1 MKKALLKDCFKEI
14 IKGFKRF
21 ISILLIVL
29 LGVGFFAGIKA
40 TSPDMKLTLDTYFD
54 DKNVMDIQVIS
65 TLGLTDED
73 ITELEKLDLIDD
85 AQGTYQT
92 DAMVTAGDKQ
102 FVVKLESL
110 ASSINDLQVT
120 SGRLPENQNECVVEE
135 AFLQGTEYNIGD
147 TIKVQVDN
155 ITDDDGNDI
164 SVLKTNDLQIVGTV
178 RSPMYISTD
187 RGSTKL
193 GSGVINYYLYVSPDN
208 INTNIYTNIYITV
221 NGAKDLKCYDD
232 KYEDLIEQA
241 EDEIEKIADA
251 RKEARYNA
259 LFDKANQKLQDAKN
273 EFETQKADGEKQLQ
287 DAENEINSAKQE
299 LENGRNEIAAN
310 RAKAN
315 NEFNEAGKQLL
326 DAKNTLQ
333 QNENDF
339 NAKKQEAEKQIS
351 DYETSLNELKQIQEQ
366 YNNLQNTLS
375 TSKAQLEILEK
386 QLEELENQ
394 ANHGRT
400 TTKPQNVNNNVQ
412 SQSNGIANTT
422 DDEKEKIEE
431 LKKQINEL
439 NASISK
445 IEAGIIV
452 IDKQLEAQ
460 GITDINQTVTYT
472 ENAIQTAKEELSN
485 GQKKIDSAKAEIQN
499 REEQLNKT
507 KNSTYA
513 ELDSAEKKLDES
525 AKKIEEA
532 EAELAKSREEFNSK
546 ISDAEKELDDAE
558 EDVNSI
564 ERPTWYILDRQQN
577 AGYVS
582 YMQDT
587 DRVANLAQV
596 FPIVFFIVAA
606 LISLTSM
613 TRMVE
618 EQRVQI
624 GTLKALG
631 YNKLQIASK
640 YIIYAT
646 LATVIGGLIG
656 LVIGFSILPKV
667 IADIYA
673 MVYDVPDVIL
683 EFNMTYATAGML
695 AAMLCTIGAT
705 VISCYKTLKQKPAAL
720 MRPKAPKPGKRVLLE
735 RITFIWKRLNFTK
748 KVTARNIF
756 RYKKRFM
763 MTIIGVGGCT
773 ALIIA
778 GFGLRDAISSMI
790 PSQYGKID
798 LYNISVTLKDEYK
811 NEELENI
818 DNILKNYEYTEDVL
832 NANVQSVTIDK
843 NDNTQSIQLIVPQN
857 VEKLS
862 NFIVLESRTD
872 NDEKYVLDDTG
883 VIITEKLSKLLDIK
897 VGDEIKIL
905 NSDDKEC
912 NVKVNAITENYIYH
926 YIYMTPNLYNQ
937 LYDTRIGYNVVYV
950 NTTDMEELEE
960 DELGEQ
966 ILSNSDYIS
975 GVTFMSNTENIFAE
989 VMNNM
994 DLVVWILIISAGLLA
1009 FVVLYNLLNANITER
1024 IRELATIKVL
1034 GFYDKEV
1041 YDYISRETIIL
1052 TVIGMLFGIGG
1063 GYFLTLYII
1072 KTCEIDMLMFN
1083 PQITVW
1089 SYLFGV
1095 IITAV
1100 FAIIVNII
1108 TYFSLKKIDMIESLK
1123 SVE

>member
-65 TLGLTDED
+65 TLGLTDDD
-73 ITELEKLDLIDD
+73 ITELKKLDLIEN
-85 AQGTYQT
+85 AEGTYQT
-92 DAMVTAGDKQ
+92 DAVVTAGDKQ
-102 FVVKLESL
+102 VVVKLESL
-110 ASSINDLQVT
+110 ASSINTLQVT

-187 RGSTKL
+187 RGTTKL

-208 INTNIYTNIYITV
+208 INANIYTNIYLTV

-287 DAENEINSAKQE
+287 DAEDEINSAKNQ
-299 LENGRNEIAAN
+299 LEKGRNEVAAN

-315 NEFNEAGKQLL
+315 NEFKEAGKQLQ
-326 DAKNTLQ
+326 DAKNTLE

-339 NAKKQEAEKQIS
+339 NAKKQKAEKQIS
-351 DYETSLNELKQIQEQ
+351 DYETSLNELKQIQTQ
-366 YNNLQNTLS
+366 YNNLQTTLS
-375 TSKAQLEILEK
+375 TSKAQLAALQK
-386 QLEELENQ
+386 QLEELESKDNQ
-394 ANHGRT
+394 ITNEVGE
-400 TTKPQNVNNNVQ
+400 
-412 SQSNGIANTT
+412 NTT
-422 DDEKEKIEE
+422 NEEQIES
-431 LKKQINEL
+431 LKKQIEDL
-439 NASISK
+439 NSSISK
-445 IEAGIIV
+445 IEAGLLV
-452 IDKQLEAQ
+452 INKQLQAQ
-460 GITDINQTVTYT
+460 GITDINQTVSTT
-472 ENAIQTAKEELSN
+472 ETAIQTAKKELEN
-485 GQKKIDSAKAEIQN
+485 GQKQIDSAKAELQT
-499 REEQLNKT
+499 REEQLNST
-507 KNSTYA
+507 KSSTYA
-513 ELDSAEKKLDES
+513 ELNSAEKKLDDSE
-525 AKKIEEA
+525 KQIEEA

-546 ISDAEKELDDAE
+546 IADAEKELDDAE
-558 EDVNSI
+558 EEVNSI

-631 YNKLQIASK
+631 YNKLQIAAK

-646 LATVIGGLIG
+646 LATVIGGAIG
-656 LVIGFSILPKV
+656 LVIGFSLLPKV

-673 MVYDVPDVIL
+673 MVYDVPNVIL
-683 EFNMTYATAGML
+683 AFNMTYATAGMA

-705 VISCYKTLKQKPAAL
+705 IISCYKTLKQKPATL

-735 RITFIWKRLNFTK
+735 RITFIWKRLNFTQ
-748 KVTARNIF
+748 KVTVRNIF
-756 RYKKRFM
+756 RYKKRFL

-798 LYNISVTLKDEYK
+798 LYNASVTLKDEYK
-811 NEELENI
+811 NEELEKI
-818 DNILKNYEYTEDVL
+818 DNILKDYEYTEDVL

-843 NDNTQSIQLIVPQN
+843 NDNTQSIQLIVPQTPEN
-857 VEKLS
+857 LS
-862 NFIVLESRTD
+862 NFIVLESRTN
-872 NDEKYVLDDTG
+872 NDEKYALDDTG

-897 VGDEIKIL
+897 VGDEIKIV
-905 NSDDKEC
+905 NSDDKAC
-912 NVKVNAITENYIYH
+912 SVKVNAITENYIYH
-926 YIYMTPNLYNQ
+926 YIYMTPNLYNE
-937 LYDTRIGYNVVYV
+937 LYDTRVGYNVVYV
-950 NTTDMEELEE
+950 NTIEMTEEQE
-960 DELGEQ
+960 DTLGEQ

-975 GVTFMSNTENIFAE
+975 GVTFMSNTESIFSE

-1052 TVIGMLFGIGG
+1052 TILGMLVGVGG

-1095 IITAV
+1095 LITAL

>member
-65 TLGLTDED
+65 TLGLTDDD
-73 ITELEKLDLIDD
+73 ITELKKLDLIEN
-85 AQGTYQT
+85 AEGTYQT
-92 DAMVTAGDKQ
+92 DAVVTAGDKQ
-102 FVVKLESL
+102 VVVKLESL
-110 ASSINDLQVT
+110 ASSINALQVT
-120 SGRLPENQNECVVEE
+120 SGRVPENQNECVVEE

-187 RGSTKL
+187 RGTTKL

-208 INTNIYTNIYITV
+208 INANIYTNIYLTV

-232 KYEDLIEQA
+232 KYNDLIKQA

-287 DAENEINSAKQE
+287 DAEDEINSAKNQ
-299 LENGRNEIAAN
+299 LEKGRNEVAAN

-315 NEFNEAGKQLL
+315 NEFKEAGKQLQ
-326 DAKNTLQ
+326 DAKNTLE

-351 DYETSLNELKQIQEQ
+351 DYETSLNELKQIQTQ
-366 YNNLQNTLS
+366 YNNLQTTLS
-375 TSKAQLEILEK
+375 TSKAQLAALQK
-386 QLEELENQ
+386 QLEELESKDNQ
-394 ANHGRT
+394 ITNEVGE
-400 TTKPQNVNNNVQ
+400 
-412 SQSNGIANTT
+412 NTT
-422 DDEKEKIEE
+422 NEEQIES
-431 LKKQINEL
+431 LKKQIEDL
-439 NASISK
+439 NSSISK
-445 IEAGIIV
+445 IEAGLLV
-452 IDKQLEAQ
+452 INKQLQAQ
-460 GITDINQTVTYT
+460 GITDINQTVSTT
-472 ENAIQTAKEELSN
+472 ETAIQTAKEELEN
-485 GQKKIDSAKAEIQN
+485 GQKQIDSAKAELQT
-499 REEQLNKT
+499 REEQLNST
-507 KNSTYA
+507 KSSTYA
-513 ELDSAEKKLDES
+513 ELNSAEKKLDDSE
-525 AKKIEEA
+525 KQIEEA

-546 ISDAEKELDDAE
+546 IADAEKELDDAE
-558 EDVNSI
+558 EEVNSI

-631 YNKLQIASK
+631 YNKLQIAAK

-646 LATVIGGLIG
+646 LATVIGGAIG
-656 LVIGFSILPKV
+656 LVIGFSLLPKV

-673 MVYDVPDVIL
+673 MVYDVPNVIL
-683 EFNMTYATAGML
+683 AFNMTYATAGMA

-705 VISCYKTLKQKPAAL
+705 IISCYKTLKQKPATL

-735 RITFIWKRLNFTK
+735 RITFIWKRLNFTQ
-748 KVTARNIF
+748 KVTVRNIF
-756 RYKKRFM
+756 RYKKRFL

-798 LYNISVTLKDEYK
+798 LYNASVTLKDEYK
-811 NEELENI
+811 NEELEKI
-818 DNILKNYEYTEDVL
+818 DNILKDYEYTEDVL

-843 NDNTQSIQLIVPQN
+843 NDNTQSIQLIVPQTPEN
-857 VEKLS
+857 LS
-862 NFIVLESRTD
+862 NFIVLESRTN
-872 NDEKYVLDDTG
+872 NDEKYALDDTG

-897 VGDEIKIL
+897 VGDEIKIV
-905 NSDDKEC
+905 NSDDKAC
-912 NVKVNAITENYIYH
+912 SVKVNAITENYIYH
-926 YIYMTPNLYNQ
+926 YIYMTPNLYNE
-937 LYDTRIGYNVVYV
+937 LYDTRVGYNVVYV
-950 NTTDMEELEE
+950 NTIEMTEEQE
-960 DELGEQ
+960 DTLGEQ

-975 GVTFMSNTENIFAE
+975 GVTFMSNTESIFSD

-1052 TVIGMLFGIGG
+1052 TILGMLVGVGG

-1095 IITAV
+1095 LITAL

>member
-65 TLGLTDED
+65 TLGLTDDD
-73 ITELEKLDLIDD
+73 ITELKKLDLIEN
-85 AQGTYQT
+85 AEGTYQT
-92 DAMVTAGDKQ
+92 DAVVTAGDKQ
-102 FVVKLESL
+102 VVVKLESL
-110 ASSINDLQVT
+110 ASSINALQVT

-187 RGSTKL
+187 RGTTKL

-208 INTNIYTNIYITV
+208 INANIYTNIYLTV

-232 KYEDLIEQA
+232 KYKDLIKQA

-287 DAENEINSAKQE
+287 DAEDEINSAKNQ
-299 LENGRNEIAAN
+299 LEKGRNEVAAN

-315 NEFNEAGKQLL
+315 NEFKEAGKQLQ
-326 DAKNTLQ
+326 DAKNTLE

-351 DYETSLNELKQIQEQ
+351 DYETSLNELKQIQTQ
-366 YNNLQNTLS
+366 YNNLQTTLS
-375 TSKAQLEILEK
+375 TSKAQLAALQK
-386 QLEELENQ
+386 QLEELESKDNQ
-394 ANHGRT
+394 ITNEVGE
-400 TTKPQNVNNNVQ
+400 
-412 SQSNGIANTT
+412 NTT
-422 DDEKEKIEE
+422 NEEQIES
-431 LKKQINEL
+431 LKKQIEDL
-439 NASISK
+439 NSSISK
-445 IEAGIIV
+445 IEAGLLV
-452 IDKQLEAQ
+452 INKQLQAQ
-460 GITDINQTVTYT
+460 GITDINQTVSTT
-472 ENAIQTAKEELSN
+472 ETAIQTAKEELEN
-485 GQKKIDSAKAEIQN
+485 GQKQIDSAKAELQT
-499 REEQLNKT
+499 REEQLNST
-507 KNSTYA
+507 KSSTYA
-513 ELDSAEKKLDES
+513 ELNSAEKKLDDSE
-525 AKKIEEA
+525 KQIEEA
-532 EAELAKSREEFNSK
+532 EAELAKSRGEFNSK
-546 ISDAEKELDDAE
+546 IADAEKELDDAE
-558 EDVNSI
+558 EEVNSI

-631 YNKLQIASK
+631 YNKLQIAAK

-646 LATVIGGLIG
+646 LATVIGGAIG
-656 LVIGFSILPKV
+656 LVIGFSLLPKV

-673 MVYDVPDVIL
+673 MVYDVPNVIL
-683 EFNMTYATAGML
+683 AFNMTYATAGMA
-695 AAMLCTIGAT
+695 AAMVCTIGAT
-705 VISCYKTLKQKPAAL
+705 IISCYKTLKQKPATL

-735 RITFIWKRLNFTK
+735 RITFIWKRLNFTQ
-748 KVTARNIF
+748 KVTVRNIF
-756 RYKKRFM
+756 RYKKRFL

-798 LYNISVTLKDEYK
+798 LYNASVTLKDEYK

-818 DNILKNYEYTEDVL
+818 DNILKDYEYTEDVL

-843 NDNTQSIQLIVPQN
+843 NDNTQSIQLIVPQTPEN
-857 VEKLS
+857 LS
-862 NFIVLESRTD
+862 NFIVLESRTN
-872 NDEKYVLDDTG
+872 NDEKYALDDTG

-897 VGDEIKIL
+897 VGDEIKIV
-905 NSDDKEC
+905 NSDDKAC
-912 NVKVNAITENYIYH
+912 SVKVNAITENYIYH
-926 YIYMTPNLYNQ
+926 YIYMTPNLYNE
-937 LYDTRIGYNVVYV
+937 LYDTRVGYNVVYV
-950 NTTDMEELEE
+950 NTIEMTEEQE
-960 DELGEQ
+960 DTLGEQ

-975 GVTFMSNTENIFAE
+975 GVTFMSNTESIFSE

-1052 TVIGMLFGIGG
+1052 TIIGMLVGVGG

-1095 IITAV
+1095 LITAL

>member
-65 TLGLTDED
+65 TLGLTDDD
-73 ITELEKLDLIDD
+73 ITELKKLDLIEN
-85 AQGTYQT
+85 AEGTYQT
-92 DAMVTAGDKQ
+92 DAVVTAGDKQ
-102 FVVKLESL
+102 VVVKLESL
-110 ASSINDLQVT
+110 ASSINALQVT
-120 SGRLPENQNECVVEE
+120 SGRVPENQNECVVEE

-187 RGSTKL
+187 RGTTKL

-208 INTNIYTNIYITV
+208 INANIYTNIYLTV

-232 KYEDLIEQA
+232 KYEDLIKQA

-287 DAENEINSAKQE
+287 DAEDEINSAKNQ
-299 LENGRNEIAAN
+299 LEKGRNEVAAN

-315 NEFNEAGKQLL
+315 NEFNEAGKQLQ
-326 DAKNTLQ
+326 DAKNTLE

-351 DYETSLNELKQIQEQ
+351 DYETSLNELKQIQTQ
-366 YNNLQNTLS
+366 YNNLQTTLS
-375 TSKAQLEILEK
+375 TSKAQLAALQK
-386 QLEELENQ
+386 QLEELESKDNQ
-394 ANHGRT
+394 ITNEVGE
-400 TTKPQNVNNNVQ
+400 
-412 SQSNGIANTT
+412 NTT
-422 DDEKEKIEE
+422 NEEQIES
-431 LKKQINEL
+431 LKKQIEDL
-439 NASISK
+439 NSSISK
-445 IEAGIIV
+445 IEAGLLV
-452 IDKQLEAQ
+452 INKQLQAQ
-460 GITDINQTVTYT
+460 GITDINQTVSTT
-472 ENAIQTAKEELSN
+472 ETAIQTAKEELEN
-485 GQKKIDSAKAEIQN
+485 GQKQIDSAKAELQT
-499 REEQLNKT
+499 REEQLNST
-507 KNSTYA
+507 KSSTYA
-513 ELDSAEKKLDES
+513 ELNSAEKKLDDSE
-525 AKKIEEA
+525 KQIEEA
-532 EAELAKSREEFNSK
+532 EAELAKSREDFNSK
-546 ISDAEKELDDAE
+546 IADAEKELDDAE
-558 EDVNSI
+558 EEVNSI

-631 YNKLQIASK
+631 YNKLQIAAK

-646 LATVIGGLIG
+646 LATVIGGAIG
-656 LVIGFSILPKV
+656 LVIGFSLLPKV

-673 MVYDVPDVIL
+673 MVYDVPNVIL
-683 EFNMTYATAGML
+683 AFNMTYATAGMA

-705 VISCYKTLKQKPAAL
+705 IISCYKTLKQKPATL

-735 RITFIWKRLNFTK
+735 RITFIWKRLNFTQ
-748 KVTARNIF
+748 KVTVRNIF
-756 RYKKRFM
+756 RYKKRFL

-798 LYNISVTLKDEYK
+798 LYNASVTLKDEYK

-818 DNILKNYEYTEDVL
+818 DNILKDYEYTEDVL

-843 NDNTQSIQLIVPQN
+843 NDNTQSIQLIVPQTPEN
-857 VEKLS
+857 LS
-862 NFIVLESRTD
+862 NFIVLESRTN
-872 NDEKYVLDDTG
+872 NDEKYALDDTG

-897 VGDEIKIL
+897 VGDEIKIV
-905 NSDDKEC
+905 NSDDKAC
-912 NVKVNAITENYIYH
+912 SVKVNAITENYIYH
-926 YIYMTPNLYNQ
+926 YIYMTPNLYNE
-937 LYDTRIGYNVVYV
+937 LYDTRVGYNVVYV
-950 NTTDMEELEE
+950 NTIEMTEEQE
-960 DELGEQ
+960 DTLGEQ

-975 GVTFMSNTENIFAE
+975 GVTFMSNTESIFSE

-1052 TVIGMLFGIGG
+1052 TIIGMLVGVGG

-1095 IITAV
+1095 LITAL

>member
-208 INTNIYTNIYITV
+208 INANIYTNIYITV

-232 KYEDLIEQA
+232 KYEDLTEQA

-299 LENGRNEIAAN
+299 LENGRTEIAAN

-326 DAKNTLQ
+326 DAKNTLE

-386 QLEELENQ
+386 QLNVSNEE
-394 ANHGRT
+394 
-400 TTKPQNVNNNVQ
+400 K
-412 SQSNGIANTT
+412 
-422 DDEKEKIEE
+422 KEE

-439 NASISK
+439 NVSISK

-472 ENAIQTAKEELSN
+472 ENAIQTAKAELAN
-485 GQKKIDSAKAEIQN
+485 GQKKIDSAKAELQSK
-499 REEQLNKT
+499 EEQLNKT
-507 KNSTYA
+507 KNGTYA

-525 AKKIEEA
+525 VKQIEEA

-558 EDVNSI
+558 EEVNSI
-564 ERPTWYILDRQQN
+564 ERPTWFILDRQQN

-832 NANVQSVTIDK
+832 NVNVQSVTIDK

-857 VEKLS
+857 VENLS

-950 NTTDMEELEE
+950 NTTDMEESEE

>member
-65 TLGLTDED
+65 TLGLTDDD
-73 ITELEKLDLIDD
+73 ITELKKLDLIEN
-85 AQGTYQT
+85 AEGTYQT
-92 DAMVTAGDKQ
+92 DAVVTAGDKQ
-102 FVVKLESL
+102 VVVKLESL
-110 ASSINDLQVT
+110 ASSINALQVT
-120 SGRLPENQNECVVEE
+120 SGRVPENQNECVVEE

-187 RGSTKL
+187 RGTTKL

-208 INTNIYTNIYITV
+208 INANIYTNIYLTV

-232 KYEDLIEQA
+232 KYKDLIKQA

-287 DAENEINSAKQE
+287 DAEDEINSAKNQ
-299 LENGRNEIAAN
+299 LEKGRNEVAAN

-315 NEFNEAGKQLL
+315 NEFKEAGKQLQ
-326 DAKNTLQ
+326 DAKNTLE

-351 DYETSLNELKQIQEQ
+351 DYETSLNELKQIQTQ
-366 YNNLQNTLS
+366 YNNLQTTLS
-375 TSKAQLEILEK
+375 TSKAQLAALQK
-386 QLEELENQ
+386 QLEELESKDNQ
-394 ANHGRT
+394 ITNEVGE
-400 TTKPQNVNNNVQ
+400 
-412 SQSNGIANTT
+412 NTT
-422 DDEKEKIEE
+422 NEEQIES
-431 LKKQINEL
+431 LKKQIEDL
-439 NASISK
+439 NSSISK
-445 IEAGIIV
+445 IEAGLLV
-452 IDKQLEAQ
+452 INKQLQAQ
-460 GITDINQTVTYT
+460 GITDINQTVSTT
-472 ENAIQTAKEELSN
+472 ETAIQTAKEELEN
-485 GQKKIDSAKAEIQN
+485 GQKQIDSAKAELQT
-499 REEQLNKT
+499 REEQLNST
-507 KNSTYA
+507 KSSTYA
-513 ELDSAEKKLDES
+513 ELNSAEKKLDDSE
-525 AKKIEEA
+525 KQIEEA

-546 ISDAEKELDDAE
+546 IADAEKELDDAE
-558 EDVNSI
+558 EEVNSI

-631 YNKLQIASK
+631 YNKLQIAAK

-646 LATVIGGLIG
+646 LATVIGGAIG
-656 LVIGFSILPKV
+656 LVIGFSLLPKV

-673 MVYDVPDVIL
+673 MVYDVPNVIL
-683 EFNMTYATAGML
+683 AFNMTYATAGMA

-705 VISCYKTLKQKPAAL
+705 IISCYKTLKQKPATL

-735 RITFIWKRLNFTK
+735 RITFIWKRLNFTQ
-748 KVTARNIF
+748 KVTVRNIF
-756 RYKKRFM
+756 RYKKRFL

-798 LYNISVTLKDEYK
+798 LYNASVTLKDEYK
-811 NEELENI
+811 NEELEKI
-818 DNILKNYEYTEDVL
+818 DNILKDYEYTEDVL

-843 NDNTQSIQLIVPQN
+843 NDNTQSIQLIVPQTPEN
-857 VEKLS
+857 LS
-862 NFIVLESRTD
+862 NFIVLESRTN
-872 NDEKYVLDDTG
+872 NDEKYALDDTG

-897 VGDEIKIL
+897 VGDEIKIV
-905 NSDDKEC
+905 NSDDKAC
-912 NVKVNAITENYIYH
+912 SVKVNAITENYIYH
-926 YIYMTPNLYNQ
+926 YIYMTPNLYNE
-937 LYDTRIGYNVVYV
+937 LYDTRVGYNVVYV
-950 NTTDMEELEE
+950 NTIEMTEEQE
-960 DELGEQ
+960 DTLGEQ

-975 GVTFMSNTENIFAE
+975 GVTFMSNTESIFSD

-1052 TVIGMLFGIGG
+1052 TILGMLVGVGG

-1095 IITAV
+1095 LITAL